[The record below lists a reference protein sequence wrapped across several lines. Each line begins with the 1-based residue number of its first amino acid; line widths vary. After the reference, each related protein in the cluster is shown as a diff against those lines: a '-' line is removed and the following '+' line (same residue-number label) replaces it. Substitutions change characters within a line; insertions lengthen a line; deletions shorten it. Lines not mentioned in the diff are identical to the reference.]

1 MNFYIAIIFFCMG
14 NECAFVKGD
23 INYYNKSDCEKQ
35 VVAVSEVLTSRSIVN
50 SGTCLFIKPEQ
61 A

>member
-1 MNFYIAIIFFCMG
+1 MG

-23 INYYNKSDCEKQ
+23 INYYDKSDCEKN

-50 SGTCLFIKPEQ
+50 SGTCFLIKPEQ
-61 A
+61 T

>member
-1 MNFYIAIIFFCMG
+1 MG